1 MVQLNR
7 IIMTFR
13 DTFITHYI
21 KYIHLIQLPE
31 KFHHL
36 NTWQRIFLIYLLLH
50 HVFVS
55 KCSFYMSDISYMSH
69 IKYELCL
76 LCISPLLVLIILMV
90 FFQAVINNTYV
101 STLAASKIA
110 IFQLFAKVHIAILQL
125 DHVVQLMDLMDVS
138 KIYFRFNLCFS
149 LWKAIQLS

>member
-1 MVQLNR
+1 
-7 IIMTFR
+7 
-13 DTFITHYI
+13 
-21 KYIHLIQLPE
+21 
-31 KFHHL
+31 
-36 NTWQRIFLIYLLLH
+36 
-50 HVFVS
+50 
-55 KCSFYMSDISYMSH
+55 MSDISYMSH

-125 DHVVQLMDLMDVS
+125 GHVVQLMDLMDVS
-138 KIYFRFNLCFS
+138 KIYFHFNLCFS
-149 LWKAIQLS
+149 LWKTIQLS